1 MRLRDVMSVD
11 VITIEA
17 EASASAARTTLRRH
31 RIRHLVVV
39 EGERLVGVV
48 SERDLGGTRGAAS
61 KQDHAV
67 RDLMTADPVSASPA
81 TTLRQAAN
89 LMRGRTVGCLVVVEN
104 GRVVGIVTTTDLLDQ
119 LGRGATRP
127 TVRTERPPLRRPP
140 GSGRVRGKKAP
151 RAATG
156 PRRGRRPRR
165 AVAQRSALPSTMPRA
180 TKHARG
186 RTHEIQP
193 PAHIRVLGAALD
205 SNDRDAIA
213 RKLGMRL
220 GKFAS
225 SIERVTVRVSDVNGP
240 KGGADHR
247 CVVKVVLSGLP
258 SVVVERRDPALQ
270 RAVNGAIGSAAVAVR
285 RSVQRRRLKPLHR
298 RRPRHVSPAS

>member
-11 VITIEA
+11 VVTVRA
-17 EASASAARTTLRRH
+17 DDPASVARATMRRH

-39 EGERLVGVV
+39 EGERLVGIV

-61 KQDHAV
+61 RRDRAV
-67 RDLMTADPVSASPA
+67 RDLMAVDPVSASPA

-89 LMRGRTVGCLVVVEN
+89 LMRGRTVGCLLVVED

-127 TVRTERPPLRRPP
+127 TVRTEQPPLRRPP
-140 GSGRVRGKKAP
+140 GSGLVRGKKAP
-151 RAATG
+151 RSATG
-156 PRRGRRPRR
+156 PRGGRPPRR
-165 AVAQRSALPSTMPRA
+165 AVAQRSALPSAMPRA
-180 TKHARG
+180 AKHGRG

-193 PAHIRVLGAALD
+193 PGHIRVLGATLN
-205 SNDRDAIA
+205 SRDRDAIA

-240 KGGADHR
+240 KGGVDHR
-247 CVVKVVLSGLP
+247 CVIKVVVSGLP
-258 SVVVERRDPALQ
+258 SVVVERRDSALQ
-270 RAVNGAIGSAAVAVR
+270 RAVNAAIGSAALAVR

-298 RRPRHVSPAS
+298 RRPRPAKRDS